1 MTTKLAS
8 MSLHMT
14 LATRATHDDDDDAD
28 NDDDDDDDHEVD
40 ADDNDGVEKTHV
52 DQIKPRSTV
61 RLVDLR
67 DQTLDFIQ
75 KISLFIKCFNEA
87 NDGKCLDSELKAIIH
102 SLKSLI
108 RLVETM
114 HLDER
119 LHSLAQ
125 INEHMDALDTRLNE
139 MIDELKS
146 NSVERVVDRALD
158 VARLA
163 NDLFLSIS
171 RLIWNLLFFF
181 SSSSFT
187 SPFQNFFS
195 FYLTTQNVFFLT
207 KPNMNRTAYR
217 T

>member
-171 RLIWNLLFFF
+171 RLI
-181 SSSSFT
+181 
-187 SPFQNFFS
+187 
-195 FYLTTQNVFFLT
+195 
-207 KPNMNRTAYR
+207 
-217 T
+217 